1 MKRILCAPL
10 LALILAGCQ
19 PLRPPT
25 PEGLKRIQARTAQ
38 GTVNTKLE
46 ARSQPE
52 PAKAGNVSIWDLK
65 IFDIKDQK
73 NGMRQEWKNFA
84 QLPQQPGTGI
94 NNTLV
99 LMNAWLISPD
109 RTIFLPQKPAAKAYG
124 SFVTD
129 WTIPRPGSYE
139 LWVEYQPTVAQEELS
154 MQEVLTRKASYK
166 LPREV
171 AHWNFVATGE
181 SLEGAPAAAKVAAPR
196 AAPFPVYDAKGAR
209 TSDLVTLVPI
219 AARAG
224 RPLILKW
231 ALANQAKL
239 ENPEIVAIAPDNS
252 TLLHGIGT
260 APTLTF
266 TKAGIWRV
274 WFNYTRDEQ
283 SFAAPFVLEV
293 AP

>member
-1 MKRILCAPL
+1 M
-10 LALILAGCQ
+10 
-19 PLRPPT
+19 RPPT
-25 PEGLKRIQARTAQ
+25 PEGLKRIQARTAR

-84 QLPQQPGTGI
+84 QLPQQPATEV

-109 RTIFLPQKPAAKAYG
+109 RTVFLPQKPAAKAYG

-129 WTIPRPGSYE
+129 WTIPRPDSYE
-139 LWVEYQPTVAQEELS
+139 LWVEYQPTVAEEELS
-154 MQEVLTRKASYK
+154 MKEVLTRKASYK

-181 SLEGAPAAAKVAAPR
+181 PLEGAPAAASKIAAPT
-196 AAPFPVYDAKGAR
+196 AAPLPVYDAKGAR
-209 TSDLVTLVPI
+209 TSESVTFAPI
-219 AARAG
+219 IARAN
-224 RPLILKW
+224 RKLPLKW

-239 ENPEIVAIAPDNS
+239 ENPEIVAVAPDDS
-252 TLLHGIGT
+252 TLLHGIGA
-260 APTLTF
+260 APQMTF
-266 TKAGIWRV
+266 TKAGLWRV
-274 WFNYTRDEQ
+274 WFNYTRDGA